1 LLWIPRIGAAAMAA
15 ALSLLLQPIHAQ
27 SSPDDLL
34 SRFEHDP
41 NPIHRAKLLPK
52 LGDTEFAAV
61 RKDVADGDVTAA
73 VQVLQKYHDQAR
85 SCLDGLDAQ
94 NTDAEKHPSGFKELE
109 FSLRETLR
117 RLDNLMGSLTRDEQ
131 DQFSAL
137 HKDLDEMNK
146 HVIHELFPRQPDGSL
161 PAPAKPQSQEPAR

>member
-15 ALSLLLQPIHAQ
+15 ALSLLPQPLHAQ
-27 SSPDDLL
+27 GSADDLA
-34 SRFEHDP
+34 SRFEHDS

-52 LGDTEFAAV
+52 LGDTEFAIV
-61 RKDVADGDVTAA
+61 RKAVSDGDVSAA
-73 VQVLQKYHDQAR
+73 VQVLRKYRDQAQ

-94 NTDAEKHPSGFKELE
+94 KTDAEKHPGGFKELQ

-131 DQFSAL
+131 DQFSTL
-137 HKDLDEMNK
+137 RKDLEEMDK
-146 HVIHELFPRQPDGSL
+146 HLIHELFPRGADGSE
-161 PAPAKPQSQEPAR
+161 PAPKPQS